1 MKRLNL
7 QEEYRKEVIPKM
19 KGLFGY
25 ANDLAVPKLEKIVV
39 NAGIG
44 RLSQQANFE
53 EKILPEL
60 IKELSL
66 ITGQKPQITAAK
78 KSIAGFKVR
87 QGQIMGMK
95 TTLRRQRMYQFLERL
110 INVAL
115 PRLRDFRGIPLKNI
129 DNNGNISIGFK
140 EQMIFPEINP
150 ETSKFDFGFEI
161 TIVSNAKKK
170 DEAIELYRLLGM
182 PLKKHG

>member
-1 MKRLNL
+1 MKRLNI
-7 QEEYRKEVIPKM
+7 QEKYRKEVIPKM

>member
-1 MKRLNL
+1 MRSQNL
-7 QEEYRKEVIPKM
+7 KTKYYKEVIPKM
-19 KGLFGY
+19 LEVFGY
-25 ANDLAVPKLEKIVV
+25 KNNLAAPKIEKVV
-39 NAGIG
+39 LNAGLG
-44 RLSQQANFE
+44 RLSQQGHFE
-53 EKILPEL
+53 EKILPEAM
-60 IKELSL
+60 KEMSL
-66 ITGQKPQITAAK
+66 ITGQKPRITAAK

-87 QGQIMGMK
+87 QGQIIGLK
-95 TTLRRQRMYQFLERL
+95 TTLRRQRMYDFLERL

-129 DNNGNISIGFK
+129 DNNGNLSIGFK

-170 DEAIELYRLLGM
+170 EEAVELYRQLGL